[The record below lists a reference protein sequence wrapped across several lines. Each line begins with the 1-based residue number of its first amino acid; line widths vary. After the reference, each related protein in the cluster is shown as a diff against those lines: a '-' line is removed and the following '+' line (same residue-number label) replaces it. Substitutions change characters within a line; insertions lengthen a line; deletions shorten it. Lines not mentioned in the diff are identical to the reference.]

1 MSSGKQ
7 VSKCFFNFFPSICAF
22 RFHQITTQKLIRICI
37 RSQPK
42 KKKKKKKDHNT
53 KTYQNLYQISTK
65 KKKKKNGELRNNC
78 YSSTT
83 LFYLVGLNLRLQ
95 MFVAMVATCSAHLAI
110 APDHTQSRTCRPL
123 IAVQLTFI

>member
-1 MSSGKQ
+1 MCFPFSS
-7 VSKCFFNFFPSICAF
+7 
-22 RFHQITTQKLIRICI
+22 
-37 RSQPK
+37 
-42 KKKKKKKDHNT
+42 DHNT
-53 KTYQNLYQISTK
+53 KTYQNLYQISTKKK

-123 IAVQLTFI
+123 IAVQLTYSCQIM

>member
-7 VSKCFFNFFPSICAF
+7 VSKCFFNFFSCICAF
-22 RFHQITTQKLIRICI
+22 CFHQITTQKLIRICI

-42 KKKKKKKDHNT
+42 KKKKKSE
-53 KTYQNLYQISTK
+53 L
-65 KKKKKNGELRNNC
+65 KNNY
-78 YSSTT
+78 YSSAT
-83 LFYLVGLNLRLQ
+83 LFYFVGLNLRLQ

-110 APDHTQSRTCRPL
+110 APDHIQSRTCRPL